1 MKKLACAFL
10 CLSTSAAFAEV
21 TWTEADGVGT
31 VSGSGSYALDGA
43 KKLSALKTRPEGSG
57 TITLTG
63 EGLSFTNEEKS
74 AVLAQLGG
82 ETAFDLPVTAS
93 GALETGFKVDDGL
106 FKDSGAVSLSTSQ
119 FRKIFSNLNLNDYCI
134 ESARPSGSS
143 VTATDAVVLPFF
155 VTRGDGW
162 LEAQMQFRDNAWVK
176 CLPVRLQQNGADI
189 EAKLLDKRYASVN
202 DGALVGMDFYGDQ
215 PICTIYRDMSLGYD
229 LRQFFLVP
237 GQSLDATLR
246 FTKPLRVGEG
256 KGLSVG
262 TNMTVIADGDGTLA
276 ADNVVTEPLSVEG
289 RLVLTNMETIV
300 FTNAFSGGG
309 ILEFGGLI
317 VSPDPA
323 TAEVDATLD
332 GGFLGSAEKTV
343 ASELAVYCLSNVTAT
358 STGENIGVHDLRTAF
373 FTNDGETV
381 SVQFRTHDT
390 TWLKNIRVT
399 IRQDGKNLKAKIT
412 KAEYCHINVAMDAQ
426 GVVDES
432 IDFDTLESGTP
443 GASNRCRA
451 GYSIV
456 TSPTSGGYG
465 IGSMKLFSDVTKE
478 RDFSFVVKTTFAAE
492 NKLNGAGAQV
502 VQHGG
507 KATVTHVNGLP
518 AKSVY
523 EVRGGGVLTLS
534 APGCGNETG
543 ISGGGT
549 TIKVCKGSTLEIRKA
564 AQLGFAAQ
572 KVVVDG
578 GTFSQR
584 PDEPTLRDGDCYVNR
599 LTLMNGAR
607 VVGAGVR
614 ATYTY
619 GATWTVGGT
628 SPSYV
633 DTKIL
638 VASTSS
644 KILTF
649 DVADVT
655 GDAEPDLTL
664 SQEIDSFDESQ
675 HYKFY
680 LAKTGAGTMRLN
692 GVNTWNRGKVASWQN
707 PIRLQ
712 AGTVELGVND
722 CMNEKLGVSF
732 QGGTLALVAG
742 VTNNVGAATLEA
754 ASGLSLAAD
763 ASLLMTNLTVS
774 ANCGVADRL
783 AITAAE
789 GATVRIGTAADCPA
803 ETLRRIRYNGHRV
816 LQNADGSLEPIYGAV
831 ILVK

>member
-1 MKKLACAFL
+1 
-10 CLSTSAAFAEV
+10 
-21 TWTEADGVGT
+21 
-31 VSGSGSYALDGA
+31 
-43 KKLSALKTRPEGSG
+43 
-57 TITLTG
+57 
-63 EGLSFTNEEKS
+63 
-74 AVLAQLGG
+74 
-82 ETAFDLPVTAS
+82 
-93 GALETGFKVDDGL
+93 
-106 FKDSGAVSLSTSQ
+106 
-119 FRKIFSNLNLNDYCI
+119 
-134 ESARPSGSS
+134 
-143 VTATDAVVLPFF
+143 
-155 VTRGDGW
+155 
-162 LEAQMQFRDNAWVK
+162 
-176 CLPVRLQQNGADI
+176 
-189 EAKLLDKRYASVN
+189 
-202 DGALVGMDFYGDQ
+202 
-215 PICTIYRDMSLGYD
+215 
-229 LRQFFLVP
+229 
-237 GQSLDATLR
+237 
-246 FTKPLRVGEG
+246 
-256 KGLSVG
+256 
-262 TNMTVIADGDGTLA
+262 
-276 ADNVVTEPLSVEG
+276 
-289 RLVLTNMETIV
+289 
-300 FTNAFSGGG
+300 
-309 ILEFGGLI
+309 
-317 VSPDPA
+317 
-323 TAEVDATLD
+323 
-332 GGFLGSAEKTV
+332 
-343 ASELAVYCLSNVTAT
+343 
-358 STGENIGVHDLRTAF
+358 
-373 FTNDGETV
+373 
-381 SVQFRTHDT
+381 
-390 TWLKNIRVT
+390 
-399 IRQDGKNLKAKIT
+399 
-412 KAEYCHINVAMDAQ
+412 MDAQ
-426 GVVDES
+426 GVVDET
-432 IDFDTLESGTP
+432 IDFDQLETGEPDSG
-443 GASNRCRA
+443 NRFRKA
-451 GYSIV
+451 YSV
-456 TSPTSGGYG
+456 VNSATSDGYG
-465 IGSMKLFSDVTKE
+465 IGTMKLFSDVTQP
-478 RDFSFVVKTTFAAE
+478 RDFSSLVSATFAAE

-502 VQHGG
+502 IQHGG

-549 TIKVCKGSTLEIRKA
+549 TIKVCEGSTLEIRRA

-644 KILTF
+644 KTLTF

-692 GVNTWNRGKVASWQN
+692 GVNTWNRGKVASWTN

-816 LQNADGSLEPIYGAV
+816 LQNADGSLEPIYGAI